1 MENEQ
6 QELLFKLSMFE
17 QQIRQVQQQINAV
30 DEGISELEIL
40 NIGLNEIDD
49 GKDKEIFAPVGR
61 GIFVK
66 AKILSEKLSVDVG
79 GKNFVKKSVPETQEM
94 IKRQIEKLGE
104 IKKELDES
112 LREITKEVEML
123 INENKS

>member
-66 AKILSEKLSVDVG
+66 AKVLSEKLSVDVG

-104 IKKELDES
+104 IKKELDGS

>member
-30 DEGISELEIL
+30 DEGISELQML
-40 NIGLNEIDD
+40 NIGLSEIEG

-66 AKILSEKLSVDVG
+66 AKVLSEKLSVDVG

-104 IKKELDES
+104 IKKELDGS

>member
-66 AKILSEKLSVDVG
+66 AKILSEGLTVDVG
-79 GKNFVKKSVPETQEM
+79 GKNFAKKTVPETQEM
-94 IKRQIEKLGE
+94 IKRQIEKLEE
-104 IKKELDES
+104 IKKELDMN
-112 LREITKEVEML
+112 LREITKKIEIL
-123 INENKS
+123 INKICS

>member
-66 AKILSEKLSVDVG
+66 AKILSEGLTVDVG
-79 GKNFVKKSVPETQEM
+79 GKNFAKKTVPETQEM

-104 IKKELDES
+104 IKKELDGS

>member
-66 AKILSEKLSVDVG
+66 AKILSEGLTVDVG
-79 GKNFVKKSVPETQEM
+79 GKNFAKKTVPETQEM

>member
-104 IKKELDES
+104 IKKELDGS